1 MLSLAALP
9 SLLPNLSN
17 LSAVLRSTSHR
28 PRHDGQHAIPE
39 DDLLNSIW
47 IGLLGVEALMVLGV
61 ALRGLVGAVAAS
73 RVGAAAQRRW
83 RRGFSVGM
91 ASSEMEM
98 GIGHGGGDGACAWGR
113 EEVSRGLVVGEV
125 SG

>member
-17 LSAVLRSTSHR
+17 LSTLLRSTPHR
-28 PRHDGQHAIPE
+28 PRHDGHAIPE

-73 RVGAAAQRRW
+73 R
-83 RRGFSVGM
+83 
-91 ASSEMEM
+91 
-98 GIGHGGGDGACAWGR
+98 
-113 EEVSRGLVVGEV
+113 
-125 SG
+125 